1 MERVLTAKTIFA
13 TIAAALFLLVKMF
26 TIAGTIV
33 GLIINSLDIGLT
45 GTIVL
50 AGIAAV
56 PCLMASAIIFR
67 WAYDAETDPANQ

>member
-1 MERVLTAKTIFA
+1 MQRILTPKTIFA
-13 TIAAALFLLVKMF
+13 TIAAALFLLVKTV

-33 GLIINSLDIGLT
+33 GLFVNWLGVGLT
-45 GTIVL
+45 GTLVI

-56 PCLMASAIIFR
+56 PCLMASAIILR